1 MSEQKQSN
9 WKMQTYGLGAFGG
22 MVFGLIA
29 AYLYAR
35 AAEED
40 TLRSGGKPPQIS
52 TTQLIGLALTILG
65 LIRQIAEAGKVK
77 K

>member
-1 MSEQKQSN
+1 MNEQQETN
-9 WKMQTYGLGAFGG
+9 WKIQTYGMGVVGG
-22 MVFGLIA
+22 VLFGLIA

-40 TLRSGGKPPQIS
+40 VARGDKPQQLS
-52 TTQLIGLALTILG
+52 TAQLIGLALTTLG

>member
-1 MSEQKQSN
+1 MNDQNETN
-9 WKMQTYGLGAFGG
+9 WKLRTYGMGLLGGT
-22 MVFGLIA
+22 VFGLIA

-40 TLRSGGKPPQIS
+40 VAQGGKPQQLS
-52 TTQLIGLALTILG
+52 TAQLIGLALTTLG
-65 LIRQIAEAGKVK
+65 LIRQIAESGKVK

>member
-1 MSEQKQSN
+1 MNEQQETN
-9 WKMQTYGLGAFGG
+9 WKIQTYGMGVVGG
-22 MVFGLIA
+22 VLFGLIA

-40 TLRSGGKPPQIS
+40 VASGDKSQQLS
-52 TTQLIGLALTILG
+52 TAQLIGLALTTLG